1 MDTSITYSAAALA
14 LVVGKLSYAHVK
26 LWWNAKKLTDV
37 YIGRAT
43 EVQVDFETVA
53 EEQADAFAEA
63 LAVDPIKSV
72 RRHKGIFR
80 HYLVNTGKLKF
91 GCPTRNE
98 ANLQVVRK
106 YLFDICK
113 DHGLV
118 ARHIVECL
126 DVATELV
133 FVPSRSELLAL
144 ATSHTELSKI
154 RAKVKRDLKG
164 ISPTIA

>member
-1 MDTSITYSAAALA
+1 MDTSLSYPVIALA
-14 LVVGKLSYAHVK
+14 AVVGKLSYAHVK
-26 LWWNAKKLTDV
+26 LWWNAKKLKDV
-37 YIGRAT
+37 YIERAA
-43 EVQVDFETVA
+43 EVQIEFESVI
-53 EEQADAFAEA
+53 EEQSEAFAEA
-63 LAVDPIKSV
+63 LAASPEKTV
-72 RRHKGIFR
+72 RRHKGVFR
-80 HYLVNTGKLKF
+80 HFLVTSGKLKF

-106 YLFDICK
+106 YLYDVCK

-118 ARHIVECL
+118 ARHIVEHI
-126 DVATELV
+126 DVATELI